1 MIQLIY
7 GTILIILMSILEG
20 RTAFTVSPARTFI
33 AIHRHQ
39 KAIIMNP
46 SNLYSSPG
54 NNSPEPEQSKSKSKS
69 KSNSNLPM
77 LIDPGTKG
85 GALFLSLIL
94 FVVPLILQ
102 FYLTVIQHMDSLVSG
117 KFISFGFIIVAMGA
131 WTGSYLIRVKNK
143 DMTYAKQLKSYE
155 DAVIEKRLSE
165 LGDDEV
171 EKLLK

>member
-54 NNSPEPEQSKSKSKS
+54 NKSPEPEQSKSKS

>member
-1 MIQLIY
+1 MQLIY
-7 GTILIILMSILEG
+7 GTILILMSILEG

-54 NNSPEPEQSKSKSKS
+54 NNSPEPEQSKSKS